1 MSNVIF
7 FILIAF
13 IFSLVMELVMMGAFH
28 LGRSTKAKKI
38 LSTLCKLFLGLFIA
52 AYLAL
57 IILCAIVGVDFMV
70 KGNVRQ
76 GIYMFVTAAL
86 VAVCIYVWLIKGWVK
101 YMKEMKK
108 KNKKSHN

>member
-1 MSNVIF
+1 MTNTIF

-13 IFSLVMELVMMGAFH
+13 IFFLVMELVMMGTFH
-28 LGRSTKAKKI
+28 LGHSTKFKKI
-38 LSTLCKLFLGLFIA
+38 LGTLCKLFLGLFIA

-57 IILCAIVGVDFMV
+57 IALCVIVGIDFMV

-76 GIYMFVTAAL
+76 GIYLFVTAAL

-101 YMKEMKK
+101 YMKKMKK
-108 KNKKSHN
+108 QNKKSDN